1 MRIGLRPL
9 VEAEEG
15 SLVSS
20 MERTSL
26 APPFPPLLST
36 ILPEVCHCVEVPGHT
51 GDALLL
57 AGEAVYV
64 HKAVAKRKAEFAS
77 GRACARRAL
86 AKLGLPP
93 RAILQGSNREPLWP
107 VGVVGSITH
116 CEGYAGVA
124 VARKEVVRGIGVDA
138 EIHKGLPSDVLKLV
152 ASESEFDHMAA
163 LPNSLCWDCLLFSA
177 KEAFFKAWF
186 PITRHWLDFNDV
198 QITFLP
204 ERSAFVARVVT
215 QQYAA
220 PEIGPVCLEG
230 RYTVRGNLLLTAV
243 TWVPA
248 TADPQ
253 ESD

>member
-1 MRIGLRPL
+1 
-9 VEAEEG
+9 
-15 SLVSS
+15 VSS
-20 MERTSL
+20 MEGTSL
-26 APPFPPLLST
+26 AASFPPLLST
-36 ILPEVCHCVEVPGHT
+36 ILPQGCQCVEVPGHN

-64 HKAVAKRKAEFAS
+64 HKAVAKRKAEFAT

-93 RAILQGSNREPLWP
+93 LAILQGSNREPLWP

-116 CEGYAGVA
+116 CEGYAGAA

-138 EIHKGLPSDVLKLV
+138 EIHTGLPSDVLKLV
-152 ASESEFDHMAA
+152 ATKDEFDHVAV

-186 PITRHWLDFNDV
+186 PITRYWLDFHDV

-204 ERSAFVARVVT
+204 NRNTFLAKVAT
-215 QQYAA
+215 QRYAA
-220 PEIGPVCLEG
+220 SEIGAPSLEG

-243 TWVPA
+243 TWLPA
-248 TADPQ
+248 TVDPQ
-253 ESD
+253 EGD